1 MDDNKRILPNF
12 LHRTYTQ
19 IINDTEHLDVS
30 VVNTLLPGDLTG
42 IYDEATK
49 LILIDQRLIS
59 AQQRCTLA
67 HELVHWEHA
76 DETCSGTL
84 GSKIERHTRMETAS
98 KLIRPCEYALAEN
111 EYDGDT
117 YAIACELDVT
127 VQVIEDFRNYLAM
140 VPAMTDRRQQAFC
153 QSRRSTGGI

>member
-1 MDDNKRILPNF
+1 MDDSTRILPDF

-30 VVNTLLPGDLTG
+30 VVNALLPGDLTG
-42 IYDEATK
+42 IYDEAAK

-84 GSKIERHTRMETAS
+84 GSKIEHHTRMETAS
-98 KLIRPCEYALAEN
+98 RLIRPREYALAEN

-127 VQVIEDFRNYLAM
+127 VQVIEDFRNYIETI
-140 VPAMTDRRQQAFC
+140 PAITDCRQQALC
-153 QSRRSTGGI
+153 QS

>member
-1 MDDNKRILPNF
+1 MADSMRILPDF

-19 IINDTEHLDVS
+19 IINDTERLDVS

-42 IYDEATK
+42 IYDEAAK

-84 GSKIERHTRMETAS
+84 GSKLERHTRMETAC
-98 KLIRPCEYALAEN
+98 KLIRPREYALAEN

-127 VQVIEDFRNYLAM
+127 VQVIEDFRNYLTTTSA
-140 VPAMTDRRQQAFC
+140 VTDCRQRTPYL
-153 QSRRSTGGI
+153 S